1 VTRKQTTA
9 AVSGLIVVLGLILL
23 VETAI
28 VGGGGAGYLLGAL
41 FILAGLGRL
50 YLSMR
55 QAR

>member
-50 YLSMR
+50 YLSTR